1 VAIPAEHLKRL
12 EAGLS
17 AHESWLATLRRQIEG
32 LEAEASA
39 HEMMLRLGR
48 DPGLR
53 RVLGELHDQ
62 PELGERIAA
71 DPRSFFEGSGVEVPE
86 GAAVTVTVHPDG
98 PAIEA
103 RFANPYLEYGVG
115 WSRVA
120 GFYSIQAPD
129 PDEPPDALNPPRGS

>member
-1 VAIPAEHLKRL
+1 VAIPAEHMKRL

-98 PAIEA
+98 SAIEA
-103 RFANPYLEYGVG
+103 RFANPFLEYGVG

>member
-1 VAIPAEHLKRL
+1 LPGA
-12 EAGLS
+12 
-17 AHESWLATLRRQIEG
+17 LRRQIEG

-48 DPGLR
+48 DPALR

-71 DPRSFFEGSGVEVPE
+71 DPRSFLEGSGVEVPE
-86 GAAVTVTVHPDG
+86 GAAVTVTVHADG
-98 PAIEA
+98 LAIEA

-115 WSRVA
+115 WSPVA
-120 GFYSIQAPD
+120 GFYSIQASD
-129 PDEPPDALNPPRGS
+129 PDEPPDDLNPPRGS